1 MASSSIAGATAA
13 YPFCGLARTVNGFD
27 LVDAR
32 GLSCRRALVVV
43 ARVERGVRG
52 DWACSRAVH
61 AVFELRCLLGAAE
74 VRVLERSPVV
84 PRRSGGI
91 VRLRNWS
98 FRVAGAEL
106 LAREGRR
113 GWISLGRAP
122 WCIPTDGPQEVL
134 LALHLAPMTPHG
146 GCFRAR

>member
-1 MASSSIAGATAA
+1 MAGAA
-13 YPFCGLARTVNGFD
+13 PGHRFCGLARTVNGFD

-32 GLSCRRALVVV
+32 GLSCRRALVVIP
-43 ARVERGVRG
+43 RVERGERA
-52 DWACSRAVH
+52 DWECSRAVH

-74 VRVLERSPVV
+74 VRVLERSPLA
-84 PRRSGGI
+84 PQRSGGV

-98 FRVAGAEL
+98 FRIDGAKL
-106 LAREGRR
+106 LAREGRL

-122 WCIPTDGPQEVL
+122 WCIPSDGPQEVL
-134 LALHLAPMTPHG
+134 LALRLAPITPHG